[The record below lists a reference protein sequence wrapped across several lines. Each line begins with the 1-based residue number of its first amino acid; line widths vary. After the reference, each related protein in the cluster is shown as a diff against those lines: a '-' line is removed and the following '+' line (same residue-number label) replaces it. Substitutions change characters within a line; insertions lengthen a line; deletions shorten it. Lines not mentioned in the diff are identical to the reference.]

1 MQHEVLREKVMVSSQ
16 RRIALAVL
24 AAALGACTP
33 EPKTPAGG
41 APIVLTDSARD
52 KRLIVITI
60 TKDGKCLYEGSP
72 LSSCDDVFE
81 AAEERMKFAP
91 QTEVVVIYDRTVQH
105 TAVIGVI
112 EQLRRAGI
120 QRVSLSGEGG

>member
-1 MQHEVLREKVMVSSQ
+1 MVPS
-16 RRIALAVL
+16 RRWIALAAL
-24 AAALGACTP
+24 AVALGACAP

-52 KRLIVITI
+52 KRMVVISI
-60 TKDGKCLYEGSP
+60 TKEGKCLYEGAP
-72 LSSCDDVFE
+72 LSSCDDIFE
-81 AAEERMKFAP
+81 AAEERLKFAP

-120 QRVSLSGEGG
+120 QRVSLSDGEGG